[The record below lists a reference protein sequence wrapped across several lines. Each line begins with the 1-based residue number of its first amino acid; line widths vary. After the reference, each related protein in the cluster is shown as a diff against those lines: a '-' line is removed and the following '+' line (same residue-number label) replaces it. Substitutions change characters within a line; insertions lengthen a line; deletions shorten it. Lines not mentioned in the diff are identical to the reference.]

1 MLRVVRLAKNKA
13 KLSLFS
19 DDNFRDSKNQEK
31 IFVGL
36 LIQDQQTKINCI
48 STHQQNQKTHFQI
61 LFTVVSKIQGTYEQS
76 SGKIYK
82 IFMEKAI
89 KH

>member
-1 MLRVVRLAKNKA
+1 MNKTKKKKMLRVVRLAKNKA

-36 LIQDQQTKINCI
+36 LIQDQQTKITTI
-48 STHQQNQKTHFQI
+48 HI
-61 LFTVVSKIQGTYEQS
+61 VL
-76 SGKIYK
+76 
-82 IFMEKAI
+82 
-89 KH
+89 KHLKNVAVT